1 MRFNE
6 NKRLY
11 GIDLDA
17 DPVIVPSGFEVIK
30 HIKGGFLEWN
40 PRRPQIELYLTA
52 DQRKGIIP
60 GDKVLAELENF
71 EGTMVNANLLD
82 FLVEHALE
90 RPWMIPEDWK
100 NVEHHRTKHILFWG
114 TRYNYEGSIC
124 VRTLDWSADAREQV
138 WKAGYCW
145 VDNRLNSQFPA
156 AMIRKVAEAAS

>member
-52 DQRKGIIP
+52 DQRKGIS
-60 GDKVLAELENF
+60 GSKVLTSPLP
-71 EGTMVNANLLD
+71 
-82 FLVEHALE
+82 E
-90 RPWMIPEDWK
+90 RIRIDSPL
-100 NVEHHRTKHILFWG
+100 TS
-114 TRYNYEGSIC
+114 TIC
-124 VRTLDWSADAREQV
+124 TG
-138 WKAGYCW
+138 K
-145 VDNRLNSQFPA
+145 
-156 AMIRKVAEAAS
+156 